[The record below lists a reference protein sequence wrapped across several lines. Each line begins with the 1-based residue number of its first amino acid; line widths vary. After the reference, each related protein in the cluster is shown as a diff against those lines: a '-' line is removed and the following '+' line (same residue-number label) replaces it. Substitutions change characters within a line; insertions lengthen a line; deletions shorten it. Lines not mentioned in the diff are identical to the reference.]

1 MSTANPSLFQYFG
14 QAQRGRGLLEN
25 VFGPDFTQKQSYFTV
40 DTATGIFNATYGRK
54 VWHALNN
61 QTRIWNAL
69 PRVVWGNS
77 VGWRVRTDRGSGR
90 SRPITET
97 GNLPTVDISNI
108 ENVQSLPRIVGTTFG
123 AAVKAIFTANL
134 EGGAGDILAMEH
146 ENAEI
151 DHVKEINEEL
161 LAGSAY
167 ITSAGSTTSFTVPA
181 SIAHHYKIGDTV
193 SMYDAS
199 ADDWDRVDGLSQVSA
214 VNTTSGVVTV
224 DNDTT
229 FDDGDGA
236 AIYARAGLTSIDD
249 ITMFDGASFGG
260 LATDHANFTA
270 NGGVRAYNLTYA
282 NRVAGTWNAGASV
295 SYNAGTGRDLALNL
309 LDNTIMK
316 IRQNGGEPNLILMGH
331 DQYFKL
337 ERLLNSQ
344 QRYLGQEEFEVG
356 VGDERTYPGTR
367 TGLILSTYL
376 GIPILTENDLPA
388 SVSSSDA
395 VLGQNIYVL
404 DTDSVEI
411 AVAQPTQYVENRDY
425 FAANALVVRGLLYTM
440 AEMRVRNIWHT
451 AKIADL
457 SA

>member
-1 MSTANPSLFQYFG
+1 MATNPSLFQYFS

-25 VFGPDFTQKQSYFTV
+25 VFGPDFMQKQSYFTV
-40 DTATGIFNATYGRK
+40 DSATGIFNATYGRK

-61 QTRIWNAL
+61 QTRFWNAL

-97 GNLPTVDISNI
+97 GSLPTVDISNI

-167 ITSAGSTTSFTVPA
+167 INSGGSTTTSTVPA
-181 SIAHHYKIGDTV
+181 SVAKNFKVGDAV
-193 SMYDAS
+193 SVYDTS
-199 ADDWDRVDGLSQVSA
+199 ANDWI
-214 VNTTSGVVTV
+214 NTSGVTVSSVNTSTGVVTHG
-224 DNDTT
+224 TT
-229 FDDGDGA
+229 SAAVADGDIT
-236 AIYARAGLTSIDD
+236 AIYSRAGMTSIDD
-249 ITMFDGASFGG
+249 IVWEDGAAVGG
-260 LATDHANFTA
+260 TSHANYTA

-282 NRVAGTWNAGASV
+282 DRTAGTWNAGASV
-295 SYNAGTGRDLALNL
+295 QYNSGTGRDLSLNL
-309 LDNTIMK
+309 LDNAIMN
-316 IRQNGGEPNLILMGH
+316 IRKNGGEPNLILMGH

-356 VGDERTYPGTR
+356 VGDERTFPGTR
-367 TGLILSTYL
+367 TGLVLSTYL
-376 GIPILTENDLPA
+376 GIPILTDNDCPV
-388 SVSSSDA
+388 SVSSADA

-440 AEMRVRNIWHT
+440 AALRARNIWHT
-451 AKIADL
+451 AKIDDL
-457 SA
+457 NT

>member
-1 MSTANPSLFQYFG
+1 MATNPSLFQYFS

-25 VFGPDFTQKQSYFTV
+25 VFGPDFMQKQSYFTV
-40 DTATGIFNATYGRK
+40 DSATGIFNATYGRK

-61 QTRIWNAL
+61 QTRFWNAL

-97 GNLPTVDISNI
+97 GSLPTVDISNI

-167 ITSAGSTTSFTVPA
+167 INSGGSTTTSTVPA
-181 SIAHHYKIGDTV
+181 SVAKNFKVGDAV
-193 SMYDAS
+193 SVYDTS
-199 ADDWDRVDGLSQVSA
+199 ANDWI
-214 VNTTSGVVTV
+214 NTSGVTVSSVNTSTGVVTHG
-224 DNDTT
+224 TT
-229 FDDGDGA
+229 SAAVADGDIT
-236 AIYARAGLTSIDD
+236 AIYSRAGMTSIDD
-249 ITMFDGASFGG
+249 IVWEDGAAVGG
-260 LATDHANFTA
+260 TSHANYTA

-282 NRVAGTWNAGASV
+282 DRTAGTWNAGASV
-295 SYNAGTGRDLALNL
+295 QYNSGTGRDLSLNL
-309 LDNTIMK
+309 LDNAIMN
-316 IRQNGGEPNLILMGH
+316 IRKNGGEPNLILMGH

-337 ERLLNSQ
+337 ERLLNSP

-356 VGDERTYPGTR
+356 VGDERTFPGTR

-376 GIPILTENDLPA
+376 GIPILTDNDVPV
-388 SVSSSDA
+388 SVSSADA
-395 VLGQNIYVL
+395 VLGQNVYVL
-404 DTDSVEI
+404 DTDSIEI

-425 FAANALVVRGLLYTM
+425 FAANSLVVRGLLYTM
-440 AEMRVRNIWHT
+440 AELRARNIWHT

-457 SA
+457 NT

>member
-1 MSTANPSLFQYFG
+1 MATNPSLFQYFS

-25 VFGPDFTQKQSYFTV
+25 VFGPDFMQKQSYFTV
-40 DTATGIFNATYGRK
+40 DSATGIFNATYGRK

-61 QTRIWNAL
+61 QTRFWNAL

-97 GNLPTVDISNI
+97 GSLPTVDISNI
-108 ENVQSLPRIVGTTFG
+108 ENIQSLPRIVGTTFG

-167 ITSAGSTTSFTVPA
+167 IASSGSTTTATVPA
-181 SIAHHYKIGDTV
+181 SVAKNFKIGDAVTV
-193 SMYDAS
+193 YDTS
-199 ADDWDRVDGLSQVSA
+199 ANDWINTGGVTVSA
-214 VNTTSGVVTV
+214 VNTSTGVVTV
-224 DNDTT
+224 GTT
-229 FDDGDGA
+229 TAAVADGDIA
-236 AIYARAGLTSIDD
+236 AIYSRAGMTSIDD
-249 ITMFDGASFGG
+249 IVWEDGAAVGG
-260 LATDHANFTA
+260 TSHANYTA

-282 NRVAGTWNAGASV
+282 DRTAGTWNAGASV
-295 SYNAGTGRDLALNL
+295 QFNSGTGRDLSLNL
-309 LDNTIMK
+309 LDNAIMN
-316 IRQNGGEPNLILMGH
+316 IRKNGGEPNLILMGH

-356 VGDERTYPGTR
+356 VGDERTFPGTR
-367 TGLILSTYL
+367 TGLVLSTYL
-376 GIPILTENDLPA
+376 GIPILTDNDVPV
-388 SVSSSDA
+388 SVSSADA
-395 VLGQNIYVL
+395 VLGQNVYVL
-404 DTDSVEI
+404 DTDSIEI

-425 FAANALVVRGLLYTM
+425 FAANSLVVRGLLYTM
-440 AEMRVRNIWHT
+440 AELRARNIWHT

-457 SA
+457 NT

>member
-1 MSTANPSLFQYFG
+1 MATNPSLFQYFS

-25 VFGPDFTQKQSYFTV
+25 VFGPDFMQKQSYFTV
-40 DTATGIFNATYGRK
+40 DSATGIFNATYGRK

-61 QTRIWNAL
+61 QTRFWNAL

-77 VGWRVRTDRGSGR
+77 VGWRVRTDRGAGR

-97 GNLPTVDISNI
+97 GTLPTVDISNI
-108 ENVQSLPRIVGTTFG
+108 ENIHSLPRIVGTTFG

-167 ITSAGSTTSFTVPA
+167 INSGGSTTTSTVPA
-181 SIAHHYKIGDTV
+181 SVAKNFKVGDAV
-193 SMYDAS
+193 SVYDTS
-199 ADDWDRVDGLSQVSA
+199 ANDWI
-214 VNTTSGVVTV
+214 NTSGVTVSSVNTSTGVVTHG
-224 DNDTT
+224 TT
-229 FDDGDGA
+229 SAAVADGDIT
-236 AIYARAGLTSIDD
+236 AIYSRAGMTSIDD
-249 ITMFDGASFGG
+249 IVWEDGAAVGG
-260 LATDHANFTA
+260 TSHANYTA

-282 NRVAGTWNAGASV
+282 DRTAATWNAGASV
-295 SYNAGTGRDLALNL
+295 QYNSGTGRDLSLNL
-309 LDNTIMK
+309 LDNAIMN
-316 IRQNGGEPNLILMGH
+316 IRKNGGEPNLILMGH

-356 VGDERTYPGTR
+356 VGDERTFPGTR

-376 GIPILTENDLPA
+376 GIPILTDN
-388 SVSSSDA
+388 V
-395 VLGQNIYVL
+395 YVL
-404 DTDSVEI
+404 DTDTIEI

-425 FAANALVVRGLLYTM
+425 FAANSLVVRGLLYTM
-440 AEMRVRNIWHT
+440 AELRARNIWHT

-457 SA
+457 NT

>member
-1 MSTANPSLFQYFG
+1 MATNPSLFQYFS

-25 VFGPDFTQKQSYFTV
+25 VFGPDFMQKQSYFTV
-40 DTATGIFNATYGRK
+40 DSATGIFNATYGRK

-61 QTRIWNAL
+61 QTRFWNAL

-97 GNLPTVDISNI
+97 GSLPTVDISNI

-167 ITSAGSTTSFTVPA
+167 INSGGSTTTSTVPA
-181 SIAHHYKIGDTV
+181 SVAKNFKVGDAV
-193 SMYDAS
+193 SVYDTS
-199 ADDWDRVDGLSQVSA
+199 ANDWI
-214 VNTTSGVVTV
+214 NTSGVTVSSVNTSTGVVTHG
-224 DNDTT
+224 TT
-229 FDDGDGA
+229 SAAVADGDIT
-236 AIYARAGLTSIDD
+236 AIYSRAGMTSIDD
-249 ITMFDGASFGG
+249 IVWEDGAAVGG
-260 LATDHANFTA
+260 TSHANYTA

-282 NRVAGTWNAGASV
+282 DRTAGTWNAGASV
-295 SYNAGTGRDLALNL
+295 QFNSGTGRDLSLNL
-309 LDNTIMK
+309 LDNAIMN
-316 IRQNGGEPNLILMGH
+316 IRKNGGEPNLILMGH

-356 VGDERTYPGTR
+356 VGDERTFPGTR
-367 TGLILSTYL
+367 TGLVLSTYL
-376 GIPILTENDLPA
+376 GIPILTDNDVPV
-388 SVSSSDA
+388 SVSSADA
-395 VLGQNIYVL
+395 VLGQNVYVL

-425 FAANALVVRGLLYTM
+425 FAATALVGRGLLYTM
-440 AEMRVRNIWHT
+440 AELRARNIWHT

-457 SA
+457 NT

>member
-1 MSTANPSLFQYFG
+1 MATNPSLFQYFS

-25 VFGPDFTQKQSYFTV
+25 VFGPDFMQKQSYFTV
-40 DTATGIFNATYGRK
+40 DSATGIFNATYGRK

-61 QTRIWNAL
+61 QTRFWNAL

-97 GNLPTVDISNI
+97 GSLPTVDISNI

-167 ITSAGSTTSFTVPA
+167 INSGGSTTTSTVPA
-181 SIAHHYKIGDTV
+181 SVAKNFKIGDSVTV
-193 SMYDAS
+193 YDTS
-199 ADDWDRVDGLSQVSA
+199 ANDWINTGGVAVSA
-214 VNTTSGVVTV
+214 VNTSTGVVTHG
-224 DNDTT
+224 TT
-229 FDDGDGA
+229 TAAVADGDIT
-236 AIYARAGLTSIDD
+236 AIFSRAGMTSIDD
-249 ITMFDGASFGG
+249 IVWEDGAAVGG
-260 LATDHANFTA
+260 TSHANYTA

-282 NRVAGTWNAGASV
+282 DRTAGTWNAGASV
-295 SYNAGTGRDLALNL
+295 QYNSGTGRDLSLNL
-309 LDNTIMK
+309 LDNAIMN
-316 IRQNGGEPNLILMGH
+316 IRKNGGEPNLILMGH

-356 VGDERTYPGTR
+356 VGDERTFPGTR

-376 GIPILTENDLPA
+376 GIPILTDNDVPV
-388 SVSSSDA
+388 SVSSADA
-395 VLGQNIYVL
+395 VLGQNVYVL
-404 DTDSVEI
+404 DTDSIEI

-425 FAANALVVRGLLYTM
+425 FAANSLVVRGLLYTM
-440 AEMRVRNIWHT
+440 AELRARNIWHT

-457 SA
+457 NT

>member
-1 MSTANPSLFQYFG
+1 MATNPSLFQYFS

-25 VFGPDFTQKQSYFTV
+25 VFGPDFMQKQSYFTV
-40 DTATGIFNATYGRK
+40 DSATGIFNATYGRK

-61 QTRIWNAL
+61 QTRFWNAL

-97 GNLPTVDISNI
+97 GSLPTVDISNI
-108 ENVQSLPRIVGTTFG
+108 ENIQSLPRIVGTTFG

-167 ITSAGSTTSFTVPA
+167 INSGGSTTTSTVPA
-181 SIAHHYKIGDTV
+181 SVAKNFKIGDAVSIYDTSANDWINTGGVTV
-193 SMYDAS
+193 SA
-199 ADDWDRVDGLSQVSA
+199 A
-214 VNTTSGVVTV
+214 NTSTGVVTFG
-224 DNDTT
+224 TT
-229 FDDGDGA
+229 TAAVADGDIA
-236 AIYARAGLTSIDD
+236 AVYSRAGMTSIDD
-249 ITMFDGASFGG
+249 IVWEDGAAVGG
-260 LATDHANFTA
+260 TSHANYTA

-282 NRVAGTWNAGASV
+282 DRTSGTWNAGASV
-295 SYNAGTGRDLALNL
+295 QFNSGTGRDLSLNL
-309 LDNTIMK
+309 LDNAIMN
-316 IRQNGGEPNLILMGH
+316 IRKNGGEPNLILMGH

-356 VGDERTYPGTR
+356 VGDERTFPGTR

-376 GIPILTENDLPA
+376 GIPILTDNDVPV
-388 SVSSSDA
+388 SVSSADA
-395 VLGQNIYVL
+395 VLGQNVYVL
-404 DTDSVEI
+404 DTDSIEI

-425 FAANALVVRGLLYTM
+425 FAANSLVVRGLLYTM
-440 AEMRVRNIWHT
+440 AELRARNIWHT

-457 SA
+457 NT

>member
-1 MSTANPSLFQYFG
+1 MATNPSLFQYFS

-25 VFGPDFTQKQSYFTV
+25 VFGPDFMQKQSYFTV
-40 DTATGIFNATYGRK
+40 DSATGIFNATYGRK

-61 QTRIWNAL
+61 QTRFWNAL

-97 GNLPTVDISNI
+97 GSLPTVDISNI
-108 ENVQSLPRIVGTTFG
+108 ENIQSLPRIVGTTFG

-167 ITSAGSTTSFTVPA
+167 IASSGSTTTATVPA
-181 SIAHHYKIGDTV
+181 SVAKNFKIGDAVSIYDTSANDWINTGGVTV
-193 SMYDAS
+193 SA
-199 ADDWDRVDGLSQVSA
+199 A
-214 VNTTSGVVTV
+214 NTSTGVVTFG
-224 DNDTT
+224 TT
-229 FDDGDGA
+229 TAAVADGDIA
-236 AIYARAGLTSIDD
+236 AVYSRAGMTSIDD
-249 ITMFDGASFGG
+249 IVWEDGAAVGG
-260 LATDHANFTA
+260 TSHANYTA

-282 NRVAGTWNAGASV
+282 DRTAGTWNAGASV
-295 SYNAGTGRDLALNL
+295 QYNSGTGRDLSLNL
-309 LDNTIMK
+309 LDNAIMN
-316 IRQNGGEPNLILMGH
+316 IRKNGGEPNLILMGH

-356 VGDERTYPGTR
+356 VGDERTFPGTR

-376 GIPILTENDLPA
+376 GIPILTDNDVPV
-388 SVSSSDA
+388 SVSSADA
-395 VLGQNIYVL
+395 VLGQNVYVL
-404 DTDSVEI
+404 DTDSIEI

-425 FAANALVVRGLLYTM
+425 FAANSLVVRGLLYTM
-440 AEMRVRNIWHT
+440 AELRARNIWHT

-457 SA
+457 NT

>member
-1 MSTANPSLFQYFG
+1 MATNPSLFQYFS

-25 VFGPDFTQKQSYFTV
+25 VFGPDFMQKQSYFTV
-40 DTATGIFNATYGRK
+40 DSATGIFNATYGRK

-61 QTRIWNAL
+61 QTRFWNAL

-97 GNLPTVDISNI
+97 GSLPTVDISNI

-167 ITSAGSTTSFTVPA
+167 INSGGSTTTSTVPA
-181 SIAHHYKIGDTV
+181 SVAKNFKVGDAV
-193 SMYDAS
+193 SVYDTS
-199 ADDWDRVDGLSQVSA
+199 ANDWI
-214 VNTTSGVVTV
+214 NTSGVTVSSVNTSTGVVTHG
-224 DNDTT
+224 TT
-229 FDDGDGA
+229 SAAVADGDIT
-236 AIYARAGLTSIDD
+236 AIYSRAGMTSIDD
-249 ITMFDGASFGG
+249 IVWEAGAAVGG
-260 LATDHANFTA
+260 TSHANYTA

-282 NRVAGTWNAGASV
+282 DRTAGTWNAGASV
-295 SYNAGTGRDLALNL
+295 QYNSGTGRDLSLNL
-309 LDNTIMK
+309 LDNAIMN
-316 IRQNGGEPNLILMGH
+316 IRKNGGEPNLILMGH

-356 VGDERTYPGTR
+356 VGDERTFPGTR

-376 GIPILTENDLPA
+376 GIPILTDNDVPV
-388 SVSSSDA
+388 SVSSADA
-395 VLGQNIYVL
+395 VLGQNVYVL
-404 DTDSVEI
+404 DTDSIEI

-425 FAANALVVRGLLYTM
+425 FAANSLVVRGLLYTM
-440 AEMRVRNIWHT
+440 AELRARNIWHT

-457 SA
+457 NT

>member
-1 MSTANPSLFQYFG
+1 MATNPSLFQYFS

-25 VFGPDFTQKQSYFTV
+25 VFGPDFMQKQSYFTV
-40 DTATGIFNATYGRK
+40 DSATGIFNATYGRK

-61 QTRIWNAL
+61 QTRFWNAL

-97 GNLPTVDISNI
+97 GSLPTVDISNI
-108 ENVQSLPRIVGTTFG
+108 ENIQSLPRIVGTTFG

-167 ITSAGSTTSFTVPA
+167 IASSGSTTTATVPA
-181 SIAHHYKIGDTV
+181 SVAKNFKIGDAVSIYDTSANDWINTGGVTV
-193 SMYDAS
+193 SA
-199 ADDWDRVDGLSQVSA
+199 A
-214 VNTTSGVVTV
+214 NTSTGVVTFG
-224 DNDTT
+224 TT
-229 FDDGDGA
+229 TAAVADGDIA
-236 AIYARAGLTSIDD
+236 AVYSRAGMTSIDD
-249 ITMFDGASFGG
+249 IVWEDGAAVGG
-260 LATDHANFTA
+260 ASHANYTA

-282 NRVAGTWNAGASV
+282 DRIAGAWNAGASV
-295 SYNAGTGRDLALNL
+295 QYNAGTGRDLSLNL
-309 LDNTIMK
+309 LDNAIMN
-316 IRQNGGEPNLILMGH
+316 IRKNGGEPNLILMGH

-356 VGDERTYPGTR
+356 VGDERTFPGTR

-376 GIPILTENDLPA
+376 GIPILTDNDVPV
-388 SVSSSDA
+388 SVSSADA
-395 VLGQNIYVL
+395 VLGQNVYVL
-404 DTDSVEI
+404 DTDSIEI

-425 FAANALVVRGLLYTM
+425 FAANSLVVRGLLYTM
-440 AEMRVRNIWHT
+440 AELRARNIWHT

-457 SA
+457 NT